1 MILHLIGLSLFVY
14 IGKTWIHCYLFDFR
28 VCGKDLHFSHLF
40 YGLLNVW
47 AEVSVE
53 CHFCVFNFIGLT
65 MWETCTNICSLYTPK
80 AIYITFHPLTKHTL
94 FKLSSKF
101 IFQIRGLKLICH
113 EGLYEKRRQS
123 RHAKRIAISWW
134 FSSESATDVAECLE
148 YLQSHTIA
156 QHQTNMQLRA
166 LVQDSNIQ
174 FKKVRDQ
181 LSFDE

>member
-1 MILHLIGLSLFVY
+1 MSLLCFQLH
-14 IGKTWIHCYLFDFR
+14 R
-28 VCGKDLHFSHLF
+28 VNHVRDLHK
-40 YGLLNVW
+40 YLLTL
-47 AEVSVE
+47 
-53 CHFCVFNFIGLT
+53 HTKGHIH
-65 MWETCTNICSLYTPK
+65 
-80 AIYITFHPLTKHTL
+80 YI
-94 FKLSSKF
+94 SSSNKTHSFQVIFKF
-101 IFQIRGLKLICH
+101 IFQIRGLKLKCH

-148 YLQSHTIA
+148 YLQSHTKA